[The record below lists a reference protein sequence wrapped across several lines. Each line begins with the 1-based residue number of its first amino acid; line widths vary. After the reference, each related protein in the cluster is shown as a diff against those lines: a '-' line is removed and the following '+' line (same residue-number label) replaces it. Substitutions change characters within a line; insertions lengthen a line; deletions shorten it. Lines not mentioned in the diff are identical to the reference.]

1 MRDTHEIWK
10 PIKETEGKYSVSNM
24 GRVRNNKTN
33 HVLIPS
39 KKKDYCKVHL
49 YCEDGKILSRFVHRL
64 VATEFIDNP
73 ENKPQVNHINAIKDD
88 NRVENLEWVTG
99 EENLRHAWEN
109 GLYEK
114 GMKDYLNNPKHKT
127 QKERSRK
134 DFLRRSDQ
142 ITEREY
148 NTLLSLAEERNVT
161 VYKLYKSLLDDN
173 KRLKDEIDNTQQN
186 EFLVKCQKQEL
197 KRLNGKV
204 NLLEQQLSQ
213 KKSTIGMQNP
223 VFDIGNKRNYLT
235 IIGYCK
241 DTSGK
246 TCLVCRCDCGNIR
259 VEGGSVW
266 LNDKV
271 KSCGCKHDELVG
283 ETNIDPRKQT
293 HLHDVWSRYHKK
305 EYWCDEWK
313 QFEPFYEWSMS
324 NGYEKGKK
332 LIRKDSDEAFSPE
345 NCHWGAEK
353 PKYQPKKKRPRYEVF
368 GEMLYINEMAGK
380 YGILPETL
388 RYRMKQG
395 LTPEEA
401 VTIPMTRTGV
411 ESNSLRKYYANNE

>member
-10 PIKETEGKYSVSNM
+10 PIGETEGKYSVSNM

-33 HVLIPS
+33 HILKPN
-39 KKKDYCKVHL
+39 KKNDYCKVHL
-49 YCEDGKILSRFVHRL
+49 YRDDGKMLCRYVHRL
-64 VATEFIDNP
+64 VAIEFIENP
-73 ENKPQVNHINAIKDD
+73 ENKPEVNHKNGVHDD

-99 EENLRHAWEN
+99 EENLRHAYEN

-114 GMKDYLNNPKHKT
+114 GMRDYLNNPKHKT

-134 DFLRRSDQ
+134 DILRRSDQ
-142 ITEREY
+142 ITERDY
-148 NTLLSLAEERNVT
+148 NTLLSLAEERNVSI
-161 VYKLYKSLLDDN
+161 YKLYKSLLDDN
-173 KRLKDEIDNTQQN
+173 KRLKAEIDNTQQN
-186 EFLVKCQKQEL
+186 EFLVKCQKQEIKGL
-197 KRLNGKV
+197 SRKVAKLERELEEKPKICSLGSDNPELEIGK
-204 NLLEQQLSQ
+204 
-213 KKSTIGMQNP
+213 
-223 VFDIGNKRNYLT
+223 KRNYLT
-235 IIGYCK
+235 IIGYAK
-241 DTSGK
+241 DYDGHTRI
-246 TCLVCRCDCGNIR
+246 VCRCDCGAIR
-259 VEGGSVW
+259 VENGWFW

-271 KSCGCKHDELVG
+271 KSCGCKVR

-313 QFEPFYEWSMS
+313 QFEPFYEWSMN

-353 PKYQPKKKRPRYEVF
+353 AKYQPKKKRPRYEVF